1 MKKIMLPLAA
11 VLLLIMALPAFAEW
25 ELGLGWTPNQSPAN
39 VSDPNAVSSILSFH
53 VGYAWHILY
62 FSWDAFAMPDYW
74 VSNMTDSEY
83 YAPGFLNLF
92 DVGVR
97 FVLRP
102 VLVYAEA
109 GANNLYVYG
118 GEDYANI
125 GVNARAGVGLKF
137 GWWGINV
144 SGTQVFSSLTD
155 LSAAVSDATHG
166 NWSTLTGGSM
176 VSLNFAIYFGGRT
189 RS

>member
-1 MKKIMLPLAA
+1 
-11 VLLLIMALPAFAEW
+11 
-25 ELGLGWTPNQSPAN
+25 
-39 VSDPNAVSSILSFH
+39 
-53 VGYAWHILY
+53 
-62 FSWDAFAMPDYW
+62 
-74 VSNMTDSEY
+74 
-83 YAPGFLNLF
+83 
-92 DVGVR
+92 
-97 FVLRP
+97 

>member
-1 MKKIMLPLAA
+1 M
-11 VLLLIMALPAFAEW
+11 
-25 ELGLGWTPNQSPAN
+25 
-39 VSDPNAVSSILSFH
+39 SFH

-74 VSNMTDSEY
+74 VYNATTYTEPYTGTTTVGY

-92 DVGVR
+92 DVGLR

-102 VLVYAEA
+102 VLGYVEV
-109 GANNLYVYG
+109 GAKNLYVYG
-118 GEDYANI
+118 GEDVGNI

-144 SGTQVFSSLTD
+144 SGTQVFSSWGD
-155 LSAAVSDATHG
+155 LSAAFSDAAHG
-166 NWSTLTGGSM
+166 NWSTLTDGSM

-189 RS
+189 RYEE

>member
-1 MKKIMLPLAA
+1 MKKILLPL
-11 VLLLIMALPAFAEW
+11 VLLVAMAVPAFAEW
-25 ELGLGWTPNQSPAN
+25 ELGLGWTPNQNAGN
-39 VSDPNAVSSILSFH
+39 ISDPNAVTSILSFH

-74 VSNMTDSEY
+74 VSNVTNSDY

-97 FVLRP
+97 LVLQP
-102 VLVYAEA
+102 VLAYAEA
-109 GANNLYVYG
+109 GANNLYIYG
-118 GEDYANI
+118 GQDDGNV

-137 GWWGINV
+137 GWWGVNV

-155 LSAAVSDATHG
+155 LGVALHDAAHG
-166 NWSTLTGGSM
+166 NWSPLSDGSM
-176 VSLNFAIYFGGRT
+176 VSLNFAIYFGERT
-189 RS
+189 R